1 MFYKKDV
8 PTSLEECY
16 EIDDVSRKLSQWAD
30 WLKVW
35 GKRVLIILL
44 IFGIFSTIED
54 AVAMADIEEELVAFT
69 IISSLASWGLY
80 AFIEYCT
87 YNAVALLVL
96 ALATI
101 VQNTKTTAYTALY
114 NASKSESKN
123 GPENVVSTEMFETKT
138 KDVAKKEV
146 KHSWLCN
153 NCGKLRTESPCPNCG
168 NE

>member
-1 MFYKKDV
+1 MFNKKDI
-8 PTSLEECY
+8 PTSLKECY
-16 EIDDVSRKLSQWAD
+16 ETDDVSRKLSQWAD
-30 WLKVW
+30 WLKIW

-54 AVAMADIEEELVAFT
+54 AIAMADIDEDLVVLT

-87 YNAVALLVL
+87 YNAIALLVL

-101 VQNTKTTAYTALY
+101 VQNTKITAYTTLY
-114 NASKSESKN
+114 NASKSE
-123 GPENVVSTEMFETKT
+123 PEKQSENIASTETAETKSENI
-138 KDVAKKEV
+138 VKKEV
-146 KHSWLCN
+146 KHSWRCN
-153 NCGKLRTESPCPNCG
+153 SCGKMRTESPCPNCG

>member
-1 MFYKKDV
+1 MSYKKIV

-16 EIDDVSRKLSQWAD
+16 EPDDVSRKLLQWAD
-30 WLKVW
+30 WLKIW

-54 AVAMADIEEELVAFT
+54 AVAMADIDEELVVFT
-69 IISSLASWGLY
+69 IISSLASWVLY

-87 YNAVALLVL
+87 YNAVSLLVL

-101 VQNTKTTAYTALY
+101 VQNTKITAYTTLY
-114 NASKSESKN
+114 NASKSEPEKQSENIVTNEIVETK
-123 GPENVVSTEMFETKT
+123 PENIV
-138 KDVAKKEV
+138 KKEV
-146 KHSWLCN
+146 KHSWICN
-153 NCGKLRTESPCPNCG
+153 SCGKMRTGSPCPNCG

>member
-16 EIDDVSRKLSQWAD
+16 EVDAVSKKLSQWAD
-30 WLKVW
+30 WLRIW
-35 GKRVLIILL
+35 GKRVLIIL
-44 IFGIFSTIED
+44 IVFGIFSTIED
-54 AVAMADIEEELVAFT
+54 AVDMADIDEELVVFT
-69 IISSLASWGLY
+69 IITSLASWVLY

-101 VQNTKTTAYTALY
+101 VQNTKITARTILY
-114 NASKSESKN
+114 NASKSETNKET
-123 GPENVVSTEMFETKT
+123 ENVVATEIAEIKEKKVVRNET
-138 KDVAKKEV
+138 
-146 KHSWLCN
+146 KHSWRCN
-153 NCGKLRTESPCPNCG
+153 NCGKMRTESPCPHCG